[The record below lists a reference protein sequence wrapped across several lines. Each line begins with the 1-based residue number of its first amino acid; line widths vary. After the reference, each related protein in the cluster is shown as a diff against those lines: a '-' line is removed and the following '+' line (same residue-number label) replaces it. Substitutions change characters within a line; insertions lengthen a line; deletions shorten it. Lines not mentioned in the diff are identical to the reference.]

1 MLQVR
6 FKLDEE
12 WQKEGIF
19 QQMGCIFR
27 TSKARLVRKIA
38 VARNEEERNQ
48 LKPDNLSMNEWKKF
62 VKSKT
67 TPEFKVKSVS
77 GSVDEIK
84 Q

>member
-12 WQKEGIF
+12 WQKACIF

-27 TSKARLVRKIA
+27 GSKARLVRKIA
-38 VARNEEERNQ
+38 DAKNKEERNQ
-48 LKPDNLSMNEWKKF
+48 MKPDNLSMNEWKKF

-67 TPEFKVKSVS
+67 TPEFKVKSFRLC
-77 GSVDEIK
+77 
-84 Q
+84 